1 MKAQGL
7 TACPRCGGDLDPAR
21 KVEQRVGVQRRTP
34 CRSAASPLPSRRF
47 DSTRYPRGGIA
58 SQRHVGRHRGA
69 SRSTNWRSQ
78 RTSWYFAQVA
88 ILDEVRAALNSRQ
101 YRISGHAVDEML
113 ADALGERDILSAML
127 AGEVIEDYPKSF
139 PFPACLVLG
148 RTPDGIAVHAV
159 WAFDRTSWY
168 AVLVTV
174 YRPDPARWTA
184 DFRTRVKR

>member
-1 MKAQGL
+1 
-7 TACPRCGGDLDPAR
+7 
-21 KVEQRVGVQRRTP
+21 
-34 CRSAASPLPSRRF
+34 
-47 DSTRYPRGGIA
+47 
-58 SQRHVGRHRGA
+58 
-69 SRSTNWRSQ
+69 
-78 RTSWYFAQVA
+78 VA

-113 ADALGERDILSAML
+113 ADTLGERDILSATL
-127 AGEVIEDYPKSF
+127 AGEVIEDYPKAF

-148 RTPDGIAVHAV
+148 RTPDEIAVHAV

-184 DFRTRVKR
+184 DFCTRVKR